1 MPILKT
7 LCNAVITAAANPDDT
22 YVNAAV
28 ADLVIWLG
36 DHPNRVAEI
45 PIKVAQKVR
54 SGKHNEALKTLT
66 DALNGFGH
74 PDPWV
79 RLMMA
84 QGLIDTGAASTA
96 IDILQRIKPD
106 AKDKTTQIET
116 SGLMG
121 RAYKDLFLRVRGKR
135 EQRGNILMNLAIQ
148 HYSDAF
154 TKSGKEDFWTGENLL
169 ALLRRAKDD
178 GINVTAGL
186 DIGEIAAKITKQ
198 IERTPVKKRNYWQSA
213 TLAVV
218 SVSQGNWDQ
227 ASAHLSE
234 ALKSEKGVDAFALA
248 GTIRQLDEW
257 WDINQ
262 PGHDGIGLIAAL
274 QAKLLKTTGGDLRL
288 SPEQMQSIR
297 DVPKGSFEKI
307 FGANGPTTRKWL
319 LRFLDAGASV
329 GQITTALGGG
339 VGTCFIVDGD
349 KFHKDLAGERLILT
363 NDHVVSPFPELYT
376 SNPPL
381 RVDKAQAKFE
391 VYSEQQGLCEIAAKE
406 IIWSSGAQDHDACLI
421 RLKEDLPETL
431 PGLPIVPYVPIVD
444 PSTEES
450 IYIIGH
456 PGGRS
461 LSYSMQNNELINH
474 NCKTEAGEVMPRQI
488 HYVTPTE
495 PGSSGSPALNADL
508 DVIGLHHAGGKYMR
522 RLDGSDDT
530 YPANEA
536 IWIDSICRAAR
547 ADLTAGHSRYE
558 R

>member
-1 MPILKT
+1 MSMLKK
-7 LCNAVITAAANPDDT
+7 LCDAVVTAAANPDEA
-22 YVNAAV
+22 YVNATI
-28 ADLVIWLG
+28 ADLVNWLA
-36 DHPNRVAEI
+36 DHPNRVAEV
-45 PIKVAQKVR
+45 PITVAKKVR
-54 SGKHNEALKTLT
+54 SGRHDEALKTLT
-66 DALNGFGH
+66 DALNGLGH

-96 IDILQRIKPD
+96 IDILRRIKPD

-116 SGLMG
+116 SGLTG
-121 RAYKDLFLRVRGKR
+121 RAFKDLFLRVRGKNENR
-135 EQRGNILMNLAIQ
+135 SNTLMNLAIQ

-154 TKSGKEDFWTGENLL
+154 EKSGEEDFWTGENLL
-169 ALLRRAKDD
+169 ALLRRANEDD
-178 GINVTAGL
+178 IRFADGL
-186 DIGEIAAKITKQ
+186 DMGAIAAKITDV
-198 IERTPVKKRNYWQSA
+198 IEKTPVKERDYSQLA

-227 ASAHLSE
+227 ASAHLGE

-262 PGHDGIGLIAAL
+262 HGHDGIGLIAAL
-274 QAKLLKTTGGDLRL
+274 QAKLLKTTGGDLRM
-288 SPEQMQSIR
+288 SSEQMQSIR
-297 DVPKGSFEKI
+297 DVPQGSFEKI

-319 LRFLDAGASV
+319 LRFLDTGASV

-339 VGTCFIVDGD
+339 IGTCFIVDGE

-391 VYSEQQGLCEIAAKE
+391 IYSEQNGLCEIAAKE
-406 IIWSSGAQDHDACLI
+406 IVWSSGAQDHDACLI
-421 RLKEDLPETL
+421 RLAVDLPETL
-431 PGLPIVPYVPIVD
+431 PALPIVPYVPIVD
-444 PSTEES
+444 PVTEES
-450 IYIIGH
+450 IYVIGH

-474 NCKTEAGEVMPRQI
+474 NCKFEAGEVIPRQI

-522 RLDGSDDT
+522 MLDGSDDT

-536 IWIDSICRAAR
+536 IWIDSICRAAQ
-547 ADLTAGHSRYE
+547 ADLNVKRSRY
-558 R
+558 RR